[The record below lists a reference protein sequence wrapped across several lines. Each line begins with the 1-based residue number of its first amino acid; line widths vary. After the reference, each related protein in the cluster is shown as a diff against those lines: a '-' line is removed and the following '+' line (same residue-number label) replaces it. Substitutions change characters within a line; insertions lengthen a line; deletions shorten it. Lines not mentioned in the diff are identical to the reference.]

1 MNLNS
6 YKEDRKKISEETK
19 VYIVKELIE
28 KSYKEDVRDM
38 LKGKKCWRIS
48 GQTFE
53 TLSKV
58 LVAIGSVVSFAAGVY
73 NETTLSFVSGAI
85 STFSLAT
92 LQFASFSYKENKKQ
106 SNELNNLLKS
116 LQLETIPV
124 IERTV
129 DDETNGTLKRCTPTP
144 TAKLT
149 NKIVTYTDLKKLQ
162 DENEMLEKEN
172 NFLKIK
178 IIEDKDNSIT

>member
-1 MNLNS
+1 MNIF
-6 YKEDRKKISEETK
+6 EDEKKISEETK

-73 NETTLSFVSGAI
+73 NETTLSFISGAI

-116 LQLETIPV
+116 LKLETIPI
-124 IERTV
+124 IERTI
-129 DDETNGTLKRCTPTP
+129 DDDMLKRSTPTP
-144 TAKLT
+144 TAKL
-149 NKIVTYTDLKKLQ
+149 NRKIVTYTDLKRLQ
-162 DENEMLEKEN
+162 DENEDLINEN
-172 NFLKIK
+172 RYLKIK
-178 IIEDKDNSIT
+178 IVEKKDDSE